1 MREPSLQARLLAS
14 PPVFYGSWGLAIWL
28 LYQGS
33 QDDSIWLVLI
43 MTAIVMTPIM
53 KADQQVKAFKSWQ
66 RQWNAMAGT
75 PARRPMHWSTYI
87 GMGLGVVLVALLC
100 SAGQQ
105 GGTQAVVGVLLLL
118 TAPLLGIALLVK
130 LFRWLRHRQRVRDSQ
145 VRPVAVCVTRPL
157 YPAIS
162 LRDAY
167 HGLPDHCLRVL
178 RPLA

>member
-1 MREPSLQARLLAS
+1 MREPSPQIRLLAS

-28 LYQGS
+28 LYHGS
-33 QDDSIWLVLI
+33 QDNSIWLLLI
-43 MTAIVMTPIM
+43 MTAVVMTPIM
-53 KADQQVKAFKSWQ
+53 KADQQVKAYKAWK
-66 RQWNAMAGT
+66 RDWDAMSGT
-75 PARRPMHWSTYI
+75 PARRPMHWSTWA
-87 GMGLGVVLVALLC
+87 GMALGVPLVALLC

-105 GGTQAVVGVLLLL
+105 GGTQAVLGVILLL
-118 TAPLLGIALLVK
+118 TAPLAVFGLLAK

-145 VRPVAVCVTRPL
+145 VRPVAVCVTQPL

-167 HGLPDHCLRVL
+167 HGLPDHCLRVM